1 MQTITVEL
9 PDALVS
15 DFDRMCLE
23 NNKIRQS
30 VLQELITRYLEDIED
45 VAIAEYV
52 LSLNEPTIPLAEIER
67 KYGLAD

>member
-30 VLQELITRYLEDIED
+30 VLQELITRYLEDID
-45 VAIAEYV
+45 DAAVSEYV
-52 LSLNEPTIPLAEIER
+52 LSLNEPTIPLEKLRVEL
-67 KYGLAD
+67 GLEN